1 MDRKCSSRGTQV
13 ISDRLGWG
21 GCRCLAGI
29 HESSELKR
37 ILLKER
43 KKPKQSPHCEHKR
56 AQVSNLNEAEPSH
69 RAAPSPLPRDA
80 NSRLQPSL
88 QPTFDPSCSPS
99 TDMVRKQEVS
109 QDGLTSRSSHFRP
122 ADGIAASPLGQP
134 TLPILV
140 ITLSSLLWPC
150 KSELAPG
157 AALPIAYI
165 HQWRASAGI
174 GNPSGGDFFSFLS
187 LIRESLVM
195 PLPTQGRTG
204 SGGACPVGPN
214 RK

>member
-21 GCRCLAGI
+21 SCQCLAGI
-29 HESSELKR
+29 GESSELKR

-43 KKPKQSPHCEHKR
+43 KKTKQSPHCEHKR
-56 AQVSNLNEAEPSH
+56 AQVSNLNEVEPSH

-80 NSRLQPSL
+80 NSRL

-109 QDGLTSRSSHFRP
+109 QDGLPSRSSHFRD
-122 ADGIAASPLGQP
+122 ADGIAASPLGQPTPP

-157 AALPIAYI
+157 AALPIAYTSVEG
-165 HQWRASAGI
+165 ASRHRKPI
-174 GNPSGGDFFSFLS
+174 RGDFFLFF
-187 LIRESLVM
+187 
-195 PLPTQGRTG
+195 P
-204 SGGACPVGPN
+204 
-214 RK
+214 